1 MKPDWKR
8 LWNSVTRFQADKV
21 NPWVALRN
29 TVGLTA
35 PLAVSVALGEVSA
48 GLAMGTGALNVSFR
62 DSAAPYAQRARLLFA
77 ASVVAGLAVF
87 AGGLTGRGY
96 VSAVLV
102 AAVWAFAAGMLYS
115 LSAAAADLGVLS
127 LVLLLIYSASQQAAE
142 HAVLAGLLA
151 FGGGLGQTALSIL
164 SWPIRP
170 YGPER
175 RALADLYSALARA
188 AASPADSASSPAA
201 TAESTAAQNALAAL
215 NRDDSLQGERY
226 RSLLSQAERMRLS
239 ILALARAR
247 IRTQRE
253 NVERENM
260 QRENPGSSGA
270 AFLDRCLEL
279 SSPVLLAI
287 SDALIAGKPLDDAS
301 RNVRELELLTEQVR
315 ESRPE
320 LQLRDALAQMDALA
334 GQIRAAVDLA
344 ANTTPEGSAAFE
356 RREAAAPPRLRLAGR
371 LATLRA
377 NLNWES
383 AIFRHALRLAVCVAV
398 GDALARGFDL
408 RRSYWLPMT
417 IAIVLRP
424 DFTATFTRGVAR
436 LSGTFAGL
444 VFATALFHVLPPSRS
459 AQVAAIAVLMFLVR
473 CFGPANYGIFVTAI
487 TGLVVLLLAMTGVDP
502 KEAIAARAVN
512 TAAGGAIALLAYWL
526 WPTWEHTQFPEA
538 MAKMLET
545 FRLYFKTVEECYV
558 HGTPPDNREIDRRR
572 LAGRLARTNLEA
584 CVERSRAEP
593 GASAEY
599 VGLLGGIVASSHRLA
614 HAMLALEAG
623 LYGRQPT
630 PPPEAFRQFA
640 GDVEVT
646 LSRLAA
652 ALRGSPLTKDSFP
665 DLRQDHHRLIRS
677 ADPVNHALLNV
688 ETDRITN
695 SLNTLSEQILQWIH
709 ARE

>member
-8 LWNSVTRFQADKV
+8 LWKSVTRFQADKV

-48 GLAMGTGALNVSFR
+48 GLAMSTGALNVSFR

-188 AASPADSASSPAA
+188 AASPADSAGSPAA
-201 TAESTAAQNALAAL
+201 TTESTAAQNALAAL

-239 ILALARAR
+239 ILALSRAR
-247 IRTQRE
+247 IRIE
-253 NVERENM
+253 
-260 QRENPGSSGA
+260 RENPGSPNTG
-270 AFLDRCLEL
+270 FVDRCLEL
-279 SSPVLLAI
+279 SSPVLVAI
-287 SDALIAGKPLDDAS
+287 SEALIGGKSLDDAS
-301 RNVRELELLTEQVR
+301 RNVGEFELLTEQVR
-315 ESRPE
+315 ESKPE

-334 GQIRAAVDLA
+334 GQLRAAVDLA
-344 ANTTPEGSAAFE
+344 ANITPEGSAAFE

-377 NLNWES
+377 NLNGES
-383 AIFRHALRLAVCVAV
+383 AIFRHALRLAVCVAA

-436 LSGTFAGL
+436 LAGTFAGL

-459 AQVAAIAVLMFLVR
+459 AQVAAIAVLMFAVR

-526 WPTWEHTQFPEA
+526 WPTWEHTQFPET
-538 MAKMLET
+538 MAKMLEA

-558 HGTPPDNREIDRRR
+558 HGNPPEDREIDRLRI
-572 LAGRLARTNLEA
+572 AGRLARTNLEA

-593 GASAEY
+593 GASAGN
-599 VGLLGGIVASSHRLA
+599 VSLLGGIVASSHRLA

-623 LYGRQPT
+623 LHGNQPA

-652 ALRGSPLTKDSFP
+652 ALRGSPLTNDSFP

-677 ADPVNHALLNV
+677 TGPANYALLNV

-695 SLNTLSEQILQWIH
+695 SLNTLSEQLMRWIQ
-709 ARE
+709 AR

>member
-1 MKPDWKR
+1 MKPDWTR
-8 LWNSVTRFQADKV
+8 LWKSVTRFQADKV

-29 TVGLTA
+29 TVGLA
-35 PLAVSVALGEVSA
+35 MPLAVSVALGEVSA
-48 GLAMGTGALNVSFR
+48 GLAMSTGALNVSFR

-188 AASPADSASSPAA
+188 AASPADSAGSPAA
-201 TAESTAAQNALAAL
+201 TTESTAAQNALAAL
-215 NRDDSLQGERY
+215 NRDDSLQGERC

-239 ILALARAR
+239 ILALSRAR
-247 IRTQRE
+247 IRIE
-253 NVERENM
+253 
-260 QRENPGSSGA
+260 RENPGSPNTG
-270 AFLDRCLEL
+270 FVDRCLEL
-279 SSPVLLAI
+279 SSRALLAI
-287 SDALIAGKPLDDAS
+287 ADALVPGKPLDDAAGS
-301 RNVRELELLTEQVR
+301 VRELDRLTEQVR
-315 ESRPE
+315 ESISTFETKEAGSPE
-320 LQLRDALAQMDALA
+320 VQLRNALAQMDALA
-334 GQIRAAVDLA
+334 GQLRAAVDLA
-344 ANTTPEGSAAFE
+344 ANTTPEGAAAFE

-371 LATLRA
+371 LATLWA
-377 NLNWES
+377 NLNGES
-383 AIFRHALRLAVCVAV
+383 AVFRHALRLAVCVAV

-436 LSGTFAGL
+436 LAGTFAGL

-526 WPTWEHTQFPEA
+526 WPTWEHTQFPET
-538 MAKMLET
+538 MAKMLEA

-558 HGTPPDNREIDRRR
+558 HGNPLEDREIDRLRI
-572 LAGRLARTNLEA
+572 AGRLARTNLEA

-593 GASAEY
+593 GASAEN
-599 VGLLGGIVASSHRLA
+599 VSLLGGIVASSHRLA

-623 LYGRQPT
+623 LHGNQPA

-652 ALRGSPLTKDSFP
+652 ALRGSPLTNDSFP

-677 ADPVNHALLNV
+677 TGPANYALLNV

-695 SLNTLSEQILQWIH
+695 SLNTLSEQLMRWIQ
-709 ARE
+709 AR